1 MIKINYQGR
10 YGNNLFQ
17 YFTAL
22 IFSQKFNQ
30 SIENPLSNNLL
41 KFANNLLK
49 SNFNKNI
56 HNYENDLIINDDN
69 IYNLLKEKN
78 VEKNLILDGYFQNR
92 VILNFLKFNKKI
104 FFHEGEVKK
113 GTFVHVRLG
122 DIINDEACCKIEY
135 YQKALQGLSG
145 GYISS
150 DSPNDNIVKQLSNE
164 FNLEIFESSPEETI
178 IFGSQF
184 DNKILSLGTFS
195 WWIGFLGN
203 QNNVICPV
211 QKEYREW
218 HGDIFPI
225 LNWKEV
231 SIK

>member
-1 MIKINYQGR
+1 MININYQGR
-10 YGNNLFQ
+10 FGNNLFQ

-30 SIENPLSNNLL
+30 SIENPLLNNIL
-41 KFANNLLK
+41 KFDLSRNEH
-49 SNFNKNI
+49 I
-56 HNYENDLIINDDN
+56 YEESLIINDHN
-69 IYNLLKEKN
+69 IYNLLNEEN
-78 VEKNLILDGYFQNR
+78 INKNLILDGFFQNR
-92 VILNFLKFNKKI
+92 KILELLKENKHLFLNENKNQKD
-104 FFHEGEVKK
+104 V
-113 GTFVHVRLG
+113 FVHVRLG
-122 DIINDEACCKIEY
+122 DIYNDEASCNINY
-135 YQKALQGLSG
+135 YRKALIGLNG

-150 DSPNDNIVKQLSNE
+150 DSPNNDIIKQLSNE

-184 DNKILSLGTFS
+184 ENKILSLGTFS

-218 HGDIFPI
+218 HGDIFPF

-231 SIK
+231 SIKN